1 MTIDDTDHDLRPADD
16 WWSLHSKPPSIM
28 DLPRD
33 LFTASHMISQT
44 NAYQRRYNDTTYQI
58 CHQFGIPFRDFPH
71 AQ

>member
-1 MTIDDTDHDLRPADD
+1 MTIDDTDHEPRPADD
-16 WWSLHSKPPSIM
+16 WWALHGKLPSIM

-44 NAYQRRYNDTTYQI
+44 ADFQKRQCEDTYQI
-58 CHQFGIPFRDFPH
+58 CHQLGIRFQDFPH